1 MPIEIA
7 RIDLGR
13 TVSDPTWKRSE
24 TSTRCRRGVLYFCKI
39 LRQLTPCVSLSGGV
53 IFVAMN
59 ILLVEDDLELAR
71 SVSDY
76 FREQGYTV
84 HHCVDG
90 VNGLSSACESDYQV
104 IILDRMLPRLDG
116 LNFVRKMRERA
127 VTTPVIFLTTMGGI
141 DDRVQGL
148 EAGGDDY
155 LVKPF
160 AFAELLAR
168 VRVLSRRPGN
178 TQEPSTRLS
187 SGSIELD
194 LLKRTVM
201 RAGKNIELL
210 PQEFRL
216 LEYFVRNPDRV
227 LTRRML
233 LENVWGIHFDP
244 QTSVVESHISRL
256 RSKINHGC
264 EFDVIQTVRGTGYKF
279 LAPN

>member
-1 MPIEIA
+1 
-7 RIDLGR
+7 
-13 TVSDPTWKRSE
+13 
-24 TSTRCRRGVLYFCKI
+24 
-39 LRQLTPCVSLSGGV
+39 
-53 IFVAMN
+53 
-59 ILLVEDDLELAR
+59 LLVEDDLELAR
-71 SVSDY
+71 SISDH
-76 FREQGYTV
+76 FREHGVAVQ
-84 HHCVDG
+84 HCADG
-90 VNGLSSACESDYQV
+90 ISGLSSACESEFQV

-116 LNFVRKMRERA
+116 LSFVRQLRARA
-127 VTTPVIFLTTMGGI
+127 VTTPVIYLTTMSGI
-141 DDRVQGL
+141 DDRVEGL

-168 VRVLSRRPGN
+168 VRVLSRRPGV
-178 TQEPSTRLS
+178 QEAAIRLS
-187 SGSIELD
+187 LGSIELD
-194 LLKRTVM
+194 LLKRTVL
-201 RAGKNIELL
+201 RSGKNIELL

-256 RSKINHGC
+256 RGKVNHGF

-279 LAPN
+279 VAPN

>member
-13 TVSDPTWKRSE
+13 TVPDPTCKRSE

-216 LEYFVRNPDRV
+216 LEYFVRNADRV

>member
-1 MPIEIA
+1 MH
-7 RIDLGR
+7 
-13 TVSDPTWKRSE
+13 
-24 TSTRCRRGVLYFCKI
+24 
-39 LRQLTPCVSLSGGV
+39 
-53 IFVAMN
+53 
-59 ILLVEDDLELAR
+59 ILLVEDDIELAGSLR
-71 SVSDY
+71 GQ
-76 FREQGYTV
+76 FREQGYQID
-84 HHCVDG
+84 HCVDG
-90 VNGLSSACESDYQV
+90 ESGLSSACGTEYQV

-116 LNFVRKMRERA
+116 LAFVRELRA
-127 VTTPVIFLTTMGGI
+127 RGVTTPVIYLTTMSGI

-178 TQEPSTRLS
+178 ANESSIRLTL
-187 SGSIELD
+187 GSIELD
-194 LLKRTVM
+194 LLKRTAV
-201 RAGKNIELL
+201 RAGKDVDLL

-227 LTRRML
+227 LTRSML
-233 LENVWGIHFDP
+233 LENVWDIHFDP

-256 RSKINHGC
+256 RAKVNHGFD
-264 EFDVIQTVRGTGYKF
+264 FDVIQTVRGLGYKF

>member
-1 MPIEIA
+1 
-7 RIDLGR
+7 
-13 TVSDPTWKRSE
+13 
-24 TSTRCRRGVLYFCKI
+24 
-39 LRQLTPCVSLSGGV
+39 
-53 IFVAMN
+53 MN
-59 ILLVEDDLELAR
+59 ILLVEDDLELAH
-71 SVSDY
+71 SLSGH
-76 FREQGYTV
+76 FRDQGYTV
-84 HHCVDG
+84 HHCADG
-90 VNGLSSACESDYQV
+90 ESGLSSACTADYQV
-104 IILDRMLPRLDG
+104 IVLDRMLPVLDG
-116 LNFVRKMRERA
+116 LELVRKLRQRA
-127 VTTPVIFLTTMGGI
+127 VKTPVIYLTTMSGI

-168 VRVLSRRPGN
+168 VRVLSRRPGGG
-178 TQEPSTRLS
+178 EPAIRLS
-187 SGSIELD
+187 VGSIELD
-194 LLKRTVM
+194 LLKRTAA
-201 RAGKNIELL
+201 RAGKEIELL

-216 LEYFVRNPDRV
+216 LEYFVRNADRV

-256 RSKINHGC
+256 RAKINHGF

>member
-1 MPIEIA
+1 
-7 RIDLGR
+7 
-13 TVSDPTWKRSE
+13 
-24 TSTRCRRGVLYFCKI
+24 
-39 LRQLTPCVSLSGGV
+39 
-53 IFVAMN
+53 MN
-59 ILLVEDDLELAR
+59 ILLFEDDMELAH
-71 SVSDY
+71 SVGDH
-76 FREQGYTV
+76 FRDRGYIV
-84 HHCVDG
+84 RHCADG
-90 VNGLSSACESDYQV
+90 ESCLSRACQEDYQV
-104 IILDRMLPRLDG
+104 IVLDRMLPGLDG
-116 LNFVRKMRERA
+116 LEVVRRLRQRG
-127 VTTPVIFLTTMGGI
+127 VRTPVIYLTTMSGI

-168 VRVLSRRPGN
+168 VRVLSRPPGSAS
-178 TQEPSTRLS
+178 EPAIRLV
-187 SGSIELD
+187 SGSIEMD
-194 LLKRTVM
+194 LLKRTVA

-233 LENVWGIHFDP
+233 LENVWGINFDP

-256 RSKINHGC
+256 RAKVNHGF
-264 EFDVIQTVRGTGYKF
+264 EFDVVQTVRGTGYKF

>member
-1 MPIEIA
+1 
-7 RIDLGR
+7 
-13 TVSDPTWKRSE
+13 
-24 TSTRCRRGVLYFCKI
+24 
-39 LRQLTPCVSLSGGV
+39 
-53 IFVAMN
+53 MN
-59 ILLVEDDLELAR
+59 ILLVEDDMELAH
-71 SVSDY
+71 SVGEH
-76 FREQGYTV
+76 FRDQGYV
-84 HHCVDG
+84 VQHCADG
-90 VNGLSSACESDYQV
+90 EIGLSNACQADYQV
-104 IILDRMLPRLDG
+104 IVLDRMLPGLDG
-116 LNFVRKMRERA
+116 LEFVRRLRQRG
-127 VTTPVIFLTTMGGI
+127 VRTPVIYLTTMSGI

-168 VRVLSRRPGN
+168 VRVLSRRPGSAP
-178 TQEPSTRLS
+178 EPAIRLAL
-187 SGSIELD
+187 GSIELD
-194 LLKRTVM
+194 LLERTVA
-201 RAGKNIELL
+201 RAGKSIELL

-256 RSKINHGC
+256 RAKLNHGF

>member
-1 MPIEIA
+1 
-7 RIDLGR
+7 
-13 TVSDPTWKRSE
+13 
-24 TSTRCRRGVLYFCKI
+24 
-39 LRQLTPCVSLSGGV
+39 
-53 IFVAMN
+53 MN
-59 ILLVEDDLELAR
+59 ILLVEDDIELAR
-71 SVSDY
+71 SVADH

-84 HHCVDG
+84 QHCADG
-90 VNGLSSACESDYQV
+90 NSGLESACAADYQV
-104 IILDRMLPRLDG
+104 IVLDRMLPGLDG
-116 LNFVRKMRERA
+116 LQFVRTLRQRA
-127 VTTPVIFLTTMGGI
+127 VKTPVIYLTTMSGI

-168 VRVLSRRPGN
+168 VRVLSRRPG
-178 TQEPSTRLS
+178 STPEAAIRLS
-187 SGSIELD
+187 LGSIELD
-194 LLKRTVM
+194 LLKRSVA
-201 RAGKNIELL
+201 RAGKSIELL

-256 RSKINHGC
+256 RAKVNSGF

>member
-1 MPIEIA
+1 
-7 RIDLGR
+7 
-13 TVSDPTWKRSE
+13 
-24 TSTRCRRGVLYFCKI
+24 
-39 LRQLTPCVSLSGGV
+39 
-53 IFVAMN
+53 MN
-59 ILLVEDDLELAR
+59 ILLVEDDVELAQ
-71 SVSDY
+71 SVGER
-76 FREQGYTV
+76 FREQGYAV
-84 HHCVDG
+84 HHCADG
-90 VNGLSSACESDYQV
+90 ESGLSSACETDYQV
-104 IILDRMLPRLDG
+104 IVLDRMLPGLDG
-116 LNFVRKMRERA
+116 LEFVRELRRRA
-127 VTTPVIFLTTMGGI
+127 VTTPVIYLTTMSGI

-168 VRVLSRRPGN
+168 VRVLSRRPGGALD
-178 TQEPSTRLS
+178 SATRLS
-187 SGSIELD
+187 LGSIELD
-194 LLKRTVM
+194 LLKRTVL
-201 RAGKNIELL
+201 RAGKEIELL

-216 LEYFVRNPDRV
+216 LEYFARNPDRV

-256 RSKINHGC
+256 RAKINDGF

>member
-1 MPIEIA
+1 
-7 RIDLGR
+7 
-13 TVSDPTWKRSE
+13 
-24 TSTRCRRGVLYFCKI
+24 
-39 LRQLTPCVSLSGGV
+39 
-53 IFVAMN
+53 MN
-59 ILLVEDDLELAR
+59 ILLVEDDMDLAH
-71 SVSDY
+71 SIGEH
-76 FREQGYTV
+76 FRDQGYV
-84 HHCVDG
+84 VQHCTDG
-90 VNGLSSACESDYQV
+90 ETGLSNACQADYQV
-104 IILDRMLPRLDG
+104 IVLDRMLPGLDG
-116 LNFVRKMRERA
+116 LEFVRRLRQRG
-127 VTTPVIFLTTMGGI
+127 VRTPVIYLTTMSGI

-168 VRVLSRRPGN
+168 VRVLSRRPGSAP
-178 TQEPSTRLS
+178 EPAIRLAL
-187 SGSIELD
+187 GSIELD
-194 LLKRTVM
+194 LLERTVA

-256 RSKINHGC
+256 RAKLNHGF
-264 EFDVIQTVRGTGYKF
+264 EFDAIQTVRGTGYKF